1 MAGRCNLVLGQSDE
15 PVANS
20 DRRFRQTGDGMAVAS
35 PRKLDSILWERS
47 IKRARDGHDDDIVA
61 RVKLLSWS
69 DQDRPARLVIATML
83 VGDLSPDDA
92 ALLERHVSFTFAGQP
107 PICGPT

>member
-1 MAGRCNLVLGQSDE
+1 MAGV
-15 PVANS
+15 
-20 DRRFRQTGDGMAVAS
+20 S
-35 PRKLDSILWERS
+35 PRKLNSILRERP
-47 IKRARDGHDDDIVA
+47 IKRARDGNNCDLDRGI
-61 RVKLLSWS
+61 KLLSWS